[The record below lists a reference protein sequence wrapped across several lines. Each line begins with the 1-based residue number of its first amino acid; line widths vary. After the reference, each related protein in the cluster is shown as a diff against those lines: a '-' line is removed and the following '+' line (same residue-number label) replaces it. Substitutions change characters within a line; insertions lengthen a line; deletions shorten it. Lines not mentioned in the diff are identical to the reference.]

1 VFNSKPCA
9 VRLEPCALILALYYP
24 YFIAYMAIGFV
35 LSVLVF
41 IWALRNGQFKD
52 QKRARFLP
60 LDAEPPV
67 QRSRS
72 TKYSRIEVYVLFG
85 LICAGLLVSGAFVV
99 VVLMRSG

>member
-1 VFNSKPCA
+1 MY
-9 VRLEPCALILALYYP
+9 LP
-24 YFIAYMAIGFV
+24 YFVTYMVIGLV

-60 LDAEPPV
+60 LDPEPQV
-67 QRSRS
+67 QRARPA
-72 TKYSRIEVYVLFG
+72 KYSRIEVYLLFG
-85 LICAGLLVSGAFVV
+85 LICSGLLASAAFLV

>member
-1 VFNSKPCA
+1 M
-9 VRLEPCALILALYYP
+9 L
-24 YFIAYMAIGFV
+24 IGFV

-60 LDAEPPV
+60 LDSEPPV
-67 QRSRS
+67 QRPRS
-72 TKYSRIEVYVLFG
+72 GKYSRLEVYLIFG
-85 LICAGLLVSGAFVV
+85 LICSGLLVSGAFVV

>member
-1 VFNSKPCA
+1 M
-9 VRLEPCALILALYYP
+9 YYP
-24 YFIAYMAIGFV
+24 YFITYMVIGFG

-60 LDAEPPV
+60 LDPEPRV
-67 QRSRS
+67 QRARPA
-72 TKYSRIEVYVLFG
+72 KYSRIEVYLLFG
-85 LICAGLLVSGAFVV
+85 LICSGLLASAAFLA

>member
-1 VFNSKPCA
+1 MV
-9 VRLEPCALILALYYP
+9 
-24 YFIAYMAIGFV
+24 IGFG

-60 LDAEPPV
+60 LEPEHQV
-67 QRSRS
+67 QRARPPKHSRV
-72 TKYSRIEVYVLFG
+72 EMYVVFG
-85 LICAGLLVSGAFVV
+85 LICSGLLVSGAFVI